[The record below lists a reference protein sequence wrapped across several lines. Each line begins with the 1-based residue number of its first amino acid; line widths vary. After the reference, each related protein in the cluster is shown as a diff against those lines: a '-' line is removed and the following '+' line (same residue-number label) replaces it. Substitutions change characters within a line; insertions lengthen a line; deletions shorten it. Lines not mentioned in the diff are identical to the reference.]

1 MILQFY
7 ETCHPH
13 GLMNTITLI
22 LFNLFNFCTSQTPF
36 YLYVCIYIY
45 TQYRKILEIDA
56 FEYAILFKENIK

>member
-22 LFNLFNFCTSQTPF
+22 LFNLFSFCTSQTPF
-36 YLYVCIYIY
+36 YLYVYIYIY
-45 TQYRKILEIDA
+45 MPNLEIDA
-56 FEYAILFKENIK
+56 FEYTILFKENIK